1 MFYRIWIPYFAH
13 VAEPLL
19 YQLLRKRVTFGWSK
33 RHSVA
38 MKRLKEA
45 LQNPPVLHPLDYA
58 CGRPIIV
65 TVDSSPYASGWAV
78 GQDDEN
84 GSRYAA
90 RFGARI
96 FTKRQR
102 RYPQIKREL

>member
-1 MFYRIWIPYFAH
+1 M
-13 VAEPLL
+13 
-19 YQLLRKRVTFGWSK
+19 
-33 RHSVA
+33 A

-58 CGRPIIV
+58 CGRLIIV
-65 TVDSSPYASGWAV
+65 TVDSSPYASRWAV

-84 GSRYAA
+84 GSRCAA

-96 FTKRQR
+96 FTERQR